1 MDIGLISVGCPTIRR
16 LKTKKQTFGTLTR
29 VTIGEKDVRKI
40 NKTILLVG
48 EKGTGKSALINAL
61 VNYAMGVRFEDE
73 VWFQVV
79 EEEENDQTSD
89 VTVYDVFDF
98 KDKPLPYS
106 LTIID
111 TPGCGSHRG
120 MNCDVTVSQRLFDL
134 FRSEDGVH
142 EIHAV
147 AMVMKATEHQ
157 FSDSLR
163 YILESMIPLFG
174 KGLENITVA
183 LITHSDGTIPTAALQ
198 ALKGAGTPCV
208 TDANSQPV
216 HFTFNNCQNEART
229 EETSL
234 DLEKA
239 WRVTEAGM
247 SQFMSFLKKA
257 SPQQLQVMF
266 GFNSQIRLA
275 ATIQNLEEKIRLNEL
290 KQKEIRQLQDALK
303 KQKEEKKIE
312 NVIEVDEVC
321 IEQEP
326 IGGEM
331 SFLKSAVCCTVCKE
345 NCHYPG
351 CTMALNHEECE
362 VMNNSRCTV
371 CTGKCPVSTHIK
383 ADWRYVAKTKKV
395 QRTKEEYK
403 KMYKKA
409 SNHKIKL
416 LEILEKEIESLKSEK
431 TQLIENS
438 FKKVANLD
446 QTVLKVCSLSTYIS
460 LDFLIEK
467 MEEQGDSEKQQKL
480 QQMDQQMDGRV
491 KALLNCNNN
500 DPQEILANNEP
511 IRSGSTKVYQLKTK
525 KKVIGTLT
533 RLTVGTKNHNKPNKT
548 ILLVGET
555 GAGKS
560 TLINA
565 LVNYAMGVTLED
577 KAWYQ
582 IVEDEKRSQTES
594 QTSDVIVYELFGF
607 EGKTLPF
614 SLTIID
620 TPGFGDTRGIEYD
633 VVVSERLFQL
643 FQSKNGI
650 KELHAVG
657 LVVKSSVNRLSDR
670 LKYIFESVMSLFGKD
685 IEKNIVALVTHS
697 NGRKPRVLLQA
708 LNTAKI
714 KCAKDEEEQPVHFL
728 FNNCRHEEQIE
739 EKHYKNADKIAVKGL
754 SGFAA
759 FLEKT
764 APRKLDVTLDVLN
777 ERIRLSACIQN
788 LQERIRL
795 SELKEAETKQIK
807 EAMEIQK
814 NSKTNETVTVEFDEA
829 YKGKEAIEGDIWLMI
844 LVKGAVCCTICE
856 ENCHYPGCSSSRKP
870 EDCEVMKD
878 GRCTVCTL
886 KCPASAHVKGK
897 WRYVNKTKRVRRSLN
912 EIKRKS
918 KRENCWNFLGNLE
931 EDLEKLK
938 AEKSQLLEEA
948 LQHIDNLGKIALNVN
963 SVSTFVPYD
972 FLIEKLNERGEAKK
986 IQKLEEIKN
995 KMDEG
1000 TRAIILSVWDKMKA
1014 ATQKIQQ
1021 TFK

>member
-1 MDIGLISVGCPTIRR
+1 MDIGLISVGCPTVRR
-16 LKTKKQTFGTLTR
+16 LKTKKQPFGTLTR
-29 VTIGEKDVRKI
+29 VTVGEKDVKKI

-48 EKGTGKSALINAL
+48 ESGTGKSALINAL
-61 VNYAMGVRFEDE
+61 VNYTMGVRFEDE

-79 EEEENDQTSD
+79 EEEENGQTSD
-89 VTVYDVFDF
+89 VIVYDIFNF

-120 MNCDVTVSQRLFDL
+120 MDRDVTVSQRLFDL

-147 AMVMKATEHQ
+147 AMVMKATENQ
-157 FSDSLR
+157 FSDSLS
-163 YILESMIPLFG
+163 YIFESMIPLFG
-174 KGLENITVA
+174 KGLQNITVA
-183 LITHSDGTIPTAALQ
+183 LITHSDGTIPKVALQ
-198 ALKGAGTPCV
+198 ALKDAETPCV
-208 TDANSQPV
+208 KDMNSQPI
-216 HFTFNNCQNEART
+216 HFTFNNCQNESRT

-247 SQFMSFLKKA
+247 SQFMFFLKKA
-257 SPQQLQVMF
+257 SPQQLQVKF
-266 GFNSQIRLA
+266 GFKSQIRLA
-275 ATIQNLEEKIRLNEL
+275 ATIQNLEEKIKLNEL
-290 KQKEIRQLQDALK
+290 KQKENRQLQEALK
-303 KQKEEKKIE
+303 KLKQNKNE
-312 NVIEVDEVC
+312 NIIEVDEVC
-321 IEQEP
+321 IEQES

-351 CTMALNHEECE
+351 CTMALSPEECE
-362 VMNNSRCTV
+362 VMHYSHCTV
-371 CTGKCPVSTHIK
+371 CTGKCPVSTHVK
-383 ADWRYVAKTKKV
+383 ANWRYVAKTKKV
-395 QRTKEEYK
+395 QKTKEEYK

-409 SNHKIKL
+409 SKYKIKL
-416 LEILEKEIESLKSEK
+416 LEILEKDIESLKSEK
-431 TQLIENS
+431 TQFIENS
-438 FKKVANLD
+438 FKKVVSLD
-446 QTVLKVCSLSTYIS
+446 QTVLKVCSISTNIS

-467 MEEQGDSEKQQKL
+467 MEEKGDSEKQQKL
-480 QQMDQQMDGRV
+480 QEVDQQMDEGV

-500 DPQEILANNEP
+500 SPQEIFPSRDL
-511 IRSGSTKVYQLKTK
+511 IRSGSPEVYQLKTK
-525 KKVIGTLT
+525 KKIFGTLT
-533 RLTVGTKNHNKPNKT
+533 SLTVGTKNRNKPNKT

-565 LVNYAMGVTLED
+565 MVNYAMGVTFED
-577 KAWYQ
+577 KVWFQ
-582 IVEDEKRSQTES
+582 IVEDENRSQTES
-594 QTSDVIVYELFGF
+594 QTSDVIVYQLFGF
-607 EGKTLPF
+607 EDKTLPF

-620 TPGFGDTRGIEYD
+620 TPGYGDTRGIELD
-633 VVVSERLFQL
+633 VIVSERLFEL
-643 FQSKNGI
+643 FRSENGI
-650 KELHAVG
+650 HELHAVG

-670 LKYIFESVMSLFGKD
+670 LKYIFDSVMSLFGKD

-697 NGRKPRVLLQA
+697 NGRRPRDLLQA
-708 LNTAKI
+708 LNAAKI
-714 KCAKDEEEQPVHFL
+714 KCARDEKEQPVYFL
-728 FNNCRHEEQIE
+728 FNNCQHEERIE
-739 EKHYKNADKIAVKGL
+739 EEHHKNADKIAMGGL
-754 SGFAA
+754 SGFTA

-764 APRKLDVTLDVLN
+764 APRKLDMTLDVLN

-795 SELKEAETKQIK
+795 SELKEAEIKQIK
-807 EAMEIQK
+807 EALEIHE
-814 NSKTNETVTVEFDEA
+814 NNKTNEKVTVEFDET

-897 WRYVNKTKRVRRSLN
+897 WRYVNKTKRVQRSLD

-918 KRENCWNFLGNLE
+918 KQEKGLNFLGNLE
-931 EDLEKLK
+931 EDLKKLK

-948 LQHIDNLGKIALNVN
+948 LQHIDNLGQIALKVN

-972 FLIEKLNERGEAKK
+972 FLIEKLDERGEANKIRKLEEMKNKEEEGTRTIVLSMWGKLKAATKK
-986 IQKLEEIKN
+986 IQK
-995 KMDEG
+995 G
-1000 TRAIILSVWDKMKA
+1000 
-1014 ATQKIQQ
+1014 
-1021 TFK
+1021 FK